1 MFFKHLW
8 KKKYI
13 NRMDKV
19 MLTKIKKLLK
29 IPIRTNNDRLKIA
42 LDLSNLNNS

>member
-1 MFFKHLW
+1 
-8 KKKYI
+8 
-13 NRMDKV
+13 MDKV
-19 MLTKIKKLLK
+19 MLTKIKKLL